1 MLNHTNTF
9 TGVAQNL
16 NLSVTT
22 VVKIFDTYVECRR
35 AILPKIICFDEFYRS
50 RKTTDKYAFVMAD
63 FQTNKI
69 IDVYHSRRKDKLD
82 SYFSRI
88 PQKERDNVEYIIID
102 MWDTYRD
109 LAEVLFK
116 NAKIAVDSFHVIK
129 HLNEAMINIRLRIMR
144 KYEKNTKSLYSNDMY
159 YYMLKKFHYF
169 FVKEFDDIYDGLIEI
184 RKMKTKWDKYEIR
197 KYLLSINSDLKYA
210 YELKEKYKIEQDN
223 ILEAYKI
230 MVVRYEISRNGYSS
244 IRPVTI
250 AKDVSRESAVKLGEQ
265 SIYFP
270 GISATNEPMVSY
282 PSGSLASHILG
293 YVGNITETELDGRED
308 TYGINDVIGKVGIQ
322 YVFEEYLRG
331 KDGIKQLD
339 MSVDGTITDEYITQ
353 EAVAGSDV
361 ILTIDANL
369 QAATEKALANNIKK
383 IASGGFSKRSD
394 AKAGAAVVM
403 NVKTGE
409 ILAMA
414 SYPDYEPELFVNGI
428 SQKKLDEYNKGD
440 NIFNRAISGV
450 YAPGST
456 FKMITA
462 IAGLETGVITPTEKI
477 NDIGVYKKAHE
488 PACWIWNSYG
498 MSHGWLNVTEAITHS
513 CNYFFYEVGYRA
525 TIDNIAKYAKYY
537 GLGEKTNVELPMEEK
552 GIVATRDKAKERG
565 DEWQIGETLSAAIGQ
580 SYNSYTPI
588 QMAKYISMLANGGE
602 PIDVTIVK
610 SINDVN
616 GNQVSKED
624 ITKFVNA
631 KLGLTK
637 EKKENLNIKK
647 ENIDAILKG
656 MKGVTSE
663 EGGTAYSTFANF
675 NIELGGKTGSA
686 QTDVQ
691 GKINGWFVG
700 FAPYE
705 EPEIAVVV
713 LVENAGSGSYTA
725 EVARD
730 ILQEYFGMNM
740 EKVEEDLT
748 AMPSTEIQN

>member
-1 MLNHTNTF
+1 MYNDDRNTNLRYNLITILVYIVGIVLIVQLF
-9 TGVAQNL
+9 NLQIVNGKEYRETSNTRLSRETVIKAARGSIKDRTGNL
-16 NLSVTT
+16 LVTT
-22 VVKIFDTYVECRR
+22 KMGFNIELYKTKINTTTLNKT
-35 AILPKIICFDEFYRS
+35 ILNTIKILENNN
-50 RKTTDKYAFVMAD
+50 DKYINNLPISIEPFK
-63 FQTNKI
+63 FT
-69 IDVYHSRRKDKLD
+69 IDDEESQVNWK
-82 SYFSRI
+82 
-88 PQKERDNVEYIIID
+88 KEND
-102 MWDTYRD
+102 
-109 LAEVLFK
+109 
-116 NAKIAVDSFHVIK
+116 IK
-129 HLNEAMINIRLRIMR
+129 EDATP
-144 KYEKNTKSLYSNDMY
+144 EQC
-159 YYMLKKFHYF
+159 F
-169 FVKEFDDIYDGLIEI
+169 
-184 RKMKTKWDKYEIR
+184 
-197 KYLLSINSDLKYA
+197 

-700 FAPYE
+700 VAPYE

>member
-1 MLNHTNTF
+1 MNNDNRSSNLRYNIITILVYIVGIVLIVQLFNLQIVNGKEYRETSNTR
-9 TGVAQNL
+9 
-16 NLSVTT
+16 LSRET
-22 VVKIFDTYVECRR
+22 VVKAARGSIKDRTGNLLVTTKMGFNVDLYKTKIDT
-35 AILPKIICFDEFYRS
+35 ATLNKTILNTIRILESNK
-50 RKTTDKYAFVMAD
+50 DKYINNLPIKVNPFEFENQD
-63 FQTNKI
+63 EET
-69 IDVYHSRRKDKLD
+69 
-82 SYFSRI
+82 
-88 PQKERDNVEYIIID
+88 QKKWKKENDINENA
-102 MWDTYRD
+102 T
-109 LAEVLFK
+109 AEECF
-116 NAKIAVDSFHVIK
+116 
-129 HLNEAMINIRLRIMR
+129 
-144 KYEKNTKSLYSNDMY
+144 YS
-159 YYMLKKFHYF
+159 LKK
-169 FVKEFDDIYDGLIEI
+169 E
-184 RKMKTKWDKYEIR
+184 
-197 KYLLSINSDLKYA
+197 
-210 YELKEKYKIEQDN
+210 YKIEQED
-223 ILEAYKI
+223 ISEAYKI
-230 MVVRYEISRNGYSS
+230 MVVRYEIARNGYSS

-250 AKDVSRESAVKLGEQ
+250 AKDVSRASAVKLGEQ

-270 GISATNEPMVSY
+270 GISATTEPLVSY

-293 YVGNITETELDGRED
+293 YVGNITQAELDGRED

-331 KDGIKQLD
+331 QNGIKQLD
-339 MSVDGTITDEYITQ
+339 MSVDGNITDEYITK

-369 QAATEKALANNIKK
+369 QAVTEKALANNIKK
-383 IASGGFSKRSD
+383 IASGGFSKTSE

-462 IAGLETGVITPTEKI
+462 IAGLETGAITPTEKI
-477 NDIGVYKKAHE
+477 NDVGVYKKAHE

-498 MSHGWLNVTEAITHS
+498 MTHGWLNVTDAIIHS
-513 CNYFFYEVGYRA
+513 CNYFFYEVGYRV

-537 GLGEKTNVELPMEEK
+537 GLGQKTNVELPMEEE
-552 GIVATRDKAKERG
+552 GVVATRDKAKERG

-588 QMAKYISMLANGGE
+588 QMAKYISMLANGGK

-610 SINDVN
+610 SVIDVN
-616 GNQVSKED
+616 GNQIPKEE

-631 KLGLTK
+631 KLGLEKQEK
-637 EKKENLNIKK
+637 EDLNIKK
-647 ENIDAILKG
+647 ENLEAILKG

-663 EGGTAYSTFANF
+663 EGGTAYSTFADF

-686 QTDVQ
+686 QTDVN
-691 GKINGWFVG
+691 GKVNGWFVG
-700 FAPYE
+700 FAPYD
-705 EPEIAVVV
+705 EPEVAVVV

-740 EKVEEDLT
+740 EKVEENLT
-748 AMPSTEIQN
+748 ALPSSEIQN

>member
-1 MLNHTNTF
+1 MNNDNRSSNLRYNIITILVYIVGIVLIVQLFNLQIVNGKEYRETSNTR
-9 TGVAQNL
+9 
-16 NLSVTT
+16 LSRET
-22 VVKIFDTYVECRR
+22 VVKAARGSIKDRTGNLLVTTKMGFNVDLYKTKIDT
-35 AILPKIICFDEFYRS
+35 ATLNKTILNTIRILESNK
-50 RKTTDKYAFVMAD
+50 DKYINNLPIKVNPFKFENQD
-63 FQTNKI
+63 EET
-69 IDVYHSRRKDKLD
+69 
-82 SYFSRI
+82 
-88 PQKERDNVEYIIID
+88 QKEWKKENDINENA
-102 MWDTYRD
+102 T
-109 LAEVLFK
+109 AEECF
-116 NAKIAVDSFHVIK
+116 
-129 HLNEAMINIRLRIMR
+129 
-144 KYEKNTKSLYSNDMY
+144 YS
-159 YYMLKKFHYF
+159 LKK
-169 FVKEFDDIYDGLIEI
+169 E
-184 RKMKTKWDKYEIR
+184 
-197 KYLLSINSDLKYA
+197 
-210 YELKEKYKIEQDN
+210 YKIEQED
-223 ILEAYKI
+223 ISEAYKI
-230 MVVRYEISRNGYSS
+230 MVVRYEIARNGYSS

-250 AKDVSRESAVKLGEQ
+250 AKDVSRASAVKLGEQ

-270 GISATNEPMVSY
+270 GISATTEPLVSY

-293 YVGNITETELDGRED
+293 YVGNITQAELDGRED

-331 KDGIKQLD
+331 QNGIKQLD
-339 MSVDGTITDEYITQ
+339 MSVDGNITDEYITK

-369 QAATEKALANNIKK
+369 QAVTEKALVNNIKK
-383 IASGGFSKRSD
+383 IASGGFSKTSE

-462 IAGLETGVITPTEKI
+462 IAGLETGAITPTEKI
-477 NDIGVYKKAHE
+477 NDVGVYKKAHE

-498 MSHGWLNVTEAITHS
+498 MTHGWLNVTDAIIHS
-513 CNYFFYEVGYRA
+513 CNYFFYEVGYRV

-537 GLGEKTNVELPMEEK
+537 GLGQKTNVELPMEES
-552 GIVATRDKAKERG
+552 GVVATRDKAKERG

-588 QMAKYISMLANGGE
+588 QMAKYISMLANGGK

-610 SINDVN
+610 SVIDVN
-616 GNQVSKED
+616 GNQIQKEE

-631 KLGLTK
+631 KLGLEKQEK
-637 EKKENLNIKK
+637 EDLNIKK
-647 ENIDAILKG
+647 ENLEAVLKG

-663 EGGTAYSTFANF
+663 EGGTAYSTFADF

-686 QTDVQ
+686 QTDVN
-691 GKINGWFVG
+691 GKVNGWFVG
-700 FAPYE
+700 FAPYD
-705 EPEIAVVV
+705 EPEVAVVV

-740 EKVEEDLT
+740 EKVEENLT
-748 AMPSTEIQN
+748 ALPSSEIQN

>member
-1 MLNHTNTF
+1 MNNDNRSSNLRYNIITILVYIVGIVLIVQLFNLQIVNGKEYRETSNTR
-9 TGVAQNL
+9 
-16 NLSVTT
+16 LSRET
-22 VVKIFDTYVECRR
+22 VVKAARGSIKDRTGNLLVTTKMGFNVDLYKTKIDT
-35 AILPKIICFDEFYRS
+35 ATLNKTILNTIRILESNK
-50 RKTTDKYAFVMAD
+50 DKYINNLPIKVNPFKFENQD
-63 FQTNKI
+63 EET
-69 IDVYHSRRKDKLD
+69 
-82 SYFSRI
+82 
-88 PQKERDNVEYIIID
+88 QKKWKKENDINENA
-102 MWDTYRD
+102 T
-109 LAEVLFK
+109 AEECF
-116 NAKIAVDSFHVIK
+116 
-129 HLNEAMINIRLRIMR
+129 
-144 KYEKNTKSLYSNDMY
+144 YS
-159 YYMLKKFHYF
+159 LKKEYQ
-169 FVKEFDDIYDGLIEI
+169 
-184 RKMKTKWDKYEIR
+184 
-197 KYLLSINSDLKYA
+197 
-210 YELKEKYKIEQDN
+210 IEQED
-223 ILEAYKI
+223 ISEAYKI
-230 MVVRYEISRNGYSS
+230 MVVRYEIARNGYSS

-250 AKDVSRESAVKLGEQ
+250 AKDVSRASAVKLGEQ

-270 GISATNEPMVSY
+270 GISATTEPLVSY

-293 YVGNITETELDGRED
+293 YVGNITQAELDGRED

-331 KDGIKQLD
+331 QNGIKQLD
-339 MSVDGTITDEYITQ
+339 MSVDGNITDEYITK

-369 QAATEKALANNIKK
+369 QAVTEKALVNNIKK
-383 IASGGFSKRSD
+383 IASGGFSKTSE

-462 IAGLETGVITPTEKI
+462 IAGLETGAITPTEKI
-477 NDIGVYKKAHE
+477 NDVGVYKKAHE

-498 MSHGWLNVTEAITHS
+498 MTHGWLNVTDAIIHS
-513 CNYFFYEVGYRA
+513 CNYFFYEVGYRV

-537 GLGEKTNVELPMEEK
+537 GLGQKTNVELPMEEE
-552 GIVATRDKAKERG
+552 GVVATRDKAKERG

-588 QMAKYISMLANGGE
+588 QMAKYISMLANGGK

-610 SINDVN
+610 SVIDVN
-616 GNQVSKED
+616 GNQIPKEE

-631 KLGLTK
+631 KLGLEKQEK
-637 EKKENLNIKK
+637 EDLNIKK
-647 ENIDAILKG
+647 ENLEAVLKG

-663 EGGTAYSTFANF
+663 EGGTAYSTFADF

-686 QTDVQ
+686 QTDVN
-691 GKINGWFVG
+691 GKVNGWFVG
-700 FAPYE
+700 FAPYD
-705 EPEIAVVV
+705 EPEVAVVV

-740 EKVEEDLT
+740 EKVEENLT
-748 AMPSTEIQN
+748 ALPSSEIQN

>member
-1 MLNHTNTF
+1 MNNDNRSSNLRYNIITILVYIVGIVLIVQLFNLQIVNGKEYRETSNTR
-9 TGVAQNL
+9 
-16 NLSVTT
+16 LSRET
-22 VVKIFDTYVECRR
+22 VVKAARGSIKDRTGNLLVTTKMGFNVDLYKTKIDT
-35 AILPKIICFDEFYRS
+35 ATLNKTILNTIRILESNK
-50 RKTTDKYAFVMAD
+50 DKYINNLPIKVNPFEFENRD
-63 FQTNKI
+63 EEIQKKWKKEND
-69 IDVYHSRRKDKLD
+69 ID
-82 SYFSRI
+82 
-88 PQKERDNVEYIIID
+88 ENA
-102 MWDTYRD
+102 T
-109 LAEVLFK
+109 AEECF
-116 NAKIAVDSFHVIK
+116 
-129 HLNEAMINIRLRIMR
+129 
-144 KYEKNTKSLYSNDMY
+144 YS
-159 YYMLKKFHYF
+159 LKK
-169 FVKEFDDIYDGLIEI
+169 E
-184 RKMKTKWDKYEIR
+184 
-197 KYLLSINSDLKYA
+197 
-210 YELKEKYKIEQDN
+210 YKIEQED
-223 ILEAYKI
+223 ISEAYKI
-230 MVVRYEISRNGYSS
+230 MVVRYEIARNGYSS

-250 AKDVSRESAVKLGEQ
+250 AKDVSRASAVKLGEQ

-270 GISATNEPMVSY
+270 GISATTEPLVSY

-293 YVGNITETELDGRED
+293 YVGNITQAELDGRED

-331 KDGIKQLD
+331 QNGIKQLD
-339 MSVDGTITDEYITQ
+339 MSVDGNITDEYITK

-369 QAATEKALANNIKK
+369 QATTEKALANNIKK
-383 IASGGFSKRSD
+383 IASGGFSKTSE

-462 IAGLETGVITPTEKI
+462 IAGLETGAITPTEKI
-477 NDIGVYKKAHE
+477 NDVGVYKKAHE

-498 MSHGWLNVTEAITHS
+498 MTHGWLNVTDAIIHS
-513 CNYFFYEVGYRA
+513 CNYFFYEVGYRV

-537 GLGEKTNVELPMEEK
+537 GLGQKTNVELPMEEE
-552 GIVATRDKAKERG
+552 GVVATRDKAKERG

-588 QMAKYISMLANGGE
+588 QMAKYISMLANGGK
-602 PIDVTIVK
+602 PIDVSIVK
-610 SINDVN
+610 SVIDVN
-616 GNQVSKED
+616 GNQISKEE

-631 KLGLTK
+631 KLGLEKQEK
-637 EKKENLNIKK
+637 EDLNIKK
-647 ENIDAILKG
+647 ENLEAILKG

-663 EGGTAYSTFANF
+663 EGGTAYSTFADF

-686 QTDVQ
+686 QTDVN
-691 GKINGWFVG
+691 GKVNGWFVG
-700 FAPYE
+700 FAPYD
-705 EPEIAVVV
+705 EPEVAVVV

-740 EKVEEDLT
+740 EKVEENLT
-748 AMPSTEIQN
+748 ALPSSEIQN

>member
-1 MLNHTNTF
+1 MYNDDRNTNLRYNLITILVYIVGIVLIVQLF
-9 TGVAQNL
+9 NLQIVNGKEYRETSNTRLSRETVIKAARGSIKDRTGNL
-16 NLSVTT
+16 LVTT
-22 VVKIFDTYVECRR
+22 KMGFNIELYKTKINTTTLNKT
-35 AILPKIICFDEFYRS
+35 ILNTIKILENNN
-50 RKTTDKYAFVMAD
+50 DKYINNLPISIEPFK
-63 FQTNKI
+63 FT
-69 IDVYHSRRKDKLD
+69 IDDEESQVNWK
-82 SYFSRI
+82 
-88 PQKERDNVEYIIID
+88 KEND
-102 MWDTYRD
+102 
-109 LAEVLFK
+109 
-116 NAKIAVDSFHVIK
+116 IK
-129 HLNEAMINIRLRIMR
+129 EDATP
-144 KYEKNTKSLYSNDMY
+144 EQC
-159 YYMLKKFHYF
+159 F
-169 FVKEFDDIYDGLIEI
+169 
-184 RKMKTKWDKYEIR
+184 
-197 KYLLSINSDLKYA
+197 

-394 AKAGAAVVM
+394 SKAGAAVVM

-462 IAGLETGVITPTEKI
+462 IAGLETAVITPTEKI

-705 EPEIAVVV
+705 EPEIAVVI

>member
-1 MLNHTNTF
+1 MNNDNRSSNLRYNIITILVYIVGIVLIVQLFNLQIVNGKEYRETSNTR
-9 TGVAQNL
+9 
-16 NLSVTT
+16 LSRET
-22 VVKIFDTYVECRR
+22 VVKAARGSIKDRTGNLLVTTKMGFNVDLYKTKIDT
-35 AILPKIICFDEFYRS
+35 ATLNKTILNTIRILESNK
-50 RKTTDKYAFVMAD
+50 DKYINNLPIKVNPFEFENQD
-63 FQTNKI
+63 EET
-69 IDVYHSRRKDKLD
+69 
-82 SYFSRI
+82 
-88 PQKERDNVEYIIID
+88 QKKWKKGNDINENA
-102 MWDTYRD
+102 T
-109 LAEVLFK
+109 AEECF
-116 NAKIAVDSFHVIK
+116 
-129 HLNEAMINIRLRIMR
+129 
-144 KYEKNTKSLYSNDMY
+144 YS
-159 YYMLKKFHYF
+159 LKK
-169 FVKEFDDIYDGLIEI
+169 E
-184 RKMKTKWDKYEIR
+184 
-197 KYLLSINSDLKYA
+197 
-210 YELKEKYKIEQDN
+210 YKIEQED
-223 ILEAYKI
+223 IEEAYKI
-230 MVVRYEISRNGYSS
+230 MIVRYEIARNGYSS

-250 AKDVSRESAVKLGEQ
+250 AKDVSRASAVKLGEQ

-270 GISATNEPMVSY
+270 GISATTEPLVSY

-293 YVGNITETELDGRED
+293 YVGNITQAELDGRED

-331 KDGIKQLD
+331 QNGIKQLD
-339 MSVDGTITDEYITQ
+339 MSVDGNITDEYITK

-369 QAATEKALANNIKK
+369 QAVTEKALANNIKK
-383 IASGGFSKRSD
+383 IASGGFSKTSE

-414 SYPDYEPELFVNGI
+414 SYPDYEPELFINGI

-462 IAGLETGVITPTEKI
+462 IAGLETGAITPTEKI
-477 NDIGVYKKAHE
+477 NDVGVYKKAHE

-498 MSHGWLNVTEAITHS
+498 MTHGWLNVTDAIIHS
-513 CNYFFYEVGYRA
+513 CNYFFYEVGYRV

-537 GLGEKTNVELPMEEK
+537 GLGQKTNVELPMEEE
-552 GIVATRDKAKERG
+552 GVVATRDKAKERG

-588 QMAKYISMLANGGE
+588 QMAKYISMLANGGK

-610 SINDVN
+610 SVIDVN
-616 GNQVSKED
+616 GNQIPKEE

-631 KLGLTK
+631 KLGLEKQEK
-637 EKKENLNIKK
+637 EDLNIKK
-647 ENIDAILKG
+647 ENLEAILKG

-663 EGGTAYSTFANF
+663 EGGTAYSTFADF

-686 QTDVQ
+686 QTDVN
-691 GKINGWFVG
+691 GKVNGWFVG
-700 FAPYE
+700 FAPYD
-705 EPEIAVVV
+705 EPEVAVVV

-740 EKVEEDLT
+740 EKVEENLT
-748 AMPSTEIQN
+748 ALPSSEIQN

>member
-1 MLNHTNTF
+1 MYNDDRNTNLRYNLITILVYIVGIVLIVQLF
-9 TGVAQNL
+9 NLQIVNGKEYRETSNTRLSRETVIKAARGSIKDRTGNL
-16 NLSVTT
+16 LVTT
-22 VVKIFDTYVECRR
+22 KMGFNIELYKTKINTTTLNKT
-35 AILPKIICFDEFYRS
+35 ILNTIKILENNN
-50 RKTTDKYAFVMAD
+50 DKY
-63 FQTNKI
+63 
-69 IDVYHSRRKDKLD
+69 
-82 SYFSRI
+82 
-88 PQKERDNVEYIIID
+88 
-102 MWDTYRD
+102 
-109 LAEVLFK
+109 
-116 NAKIAVDSFHVIK
+116 
-129 HLNEAMINIRLRIMR
+129 INNLPI
-144 KYEKNTKSLYSNDMY
+144 
-159 YYMLKKFHYF
+159 
-169 FVKEFDDIYDGLIEI
+169 LIEPFKFTI
-184 RKMKTKWDKYEIR
+184 DDEESQVNWKKENDIKEDATPEQCF
-197 KYLLSINSDLKYA
+197 

-265 SIYFP
+265 SIYYP

>member
-1 MLNHTNTF
+1 MYNDDRNTNLRYNLITILVYIVGIVLIVQLF
-9 TGVAQNL
+9 NLQIVNGKEYRETSNTRLSRETVIKAARGSIKDRTGNL
-16 NLSVTT
+16 LVTT
-22 VVKIFDTYVECRR
+22 KMGFNIELYKTKINATTLNKT
-35 AILPKIICFDEFYRS
+35 ILNTIKILENNN
-50 RKTTDKYAFVMAD
+50 DKYINNLPISIEPFK
-63 FQTNKI
+63 FT
-69 IDVYHSRRKDKLD
+69 IDDEESQVNWK
-82 SYFSRI
+82 
-88 PQKERDNVEYIIID
+88 KEND
-102 MWDTYRD
+102 
-109 LAEVLFK
+109 
-116 NAKIAVDSFHVIK
+116 IK
-129 HLNEAMINIRLRIMR
+129 EDATP
-144 KYEKNTKSLYSNDMY
+144 EQC
-159 YYMLKKFHYF
+159 F
-169 FVKEFDDIYDGLIEI
+169 
-184 RKMKTKWDKYEIR
+184 
-197 KYLLSINSDLKYA
+197 

-647 ENIDAILKG
+647 KNIDAILKG

>member
-1 MLNHTNTF
+1 MYNDDRNTNLRYNLMTILVYIVGIVLIVQLF
-9 TGVAQNL
+9 NLQIVNGKEYRETSNTRLSRETVIKAARGSIKDRTGNL
-16 NLSVTT
+16 LVTT
-22 VVKIFDTYVECRR
+22 KMGFNIELYKTKINTTTLNKT
-35 AILPKIICFDEFYRS
+35 ILNTIKILENNN
-50 RKTTDKYAFVMAD
+50 DKYINNLPISIEPFK
-63 FQTNKI
+63 FT
-69 IDVYHSRRKDKLD
+69 IDDEESQVNWK
-82 SYFSRI
+82 
-88 PQKERDNVEYIIID
+88 KEND
-102 MWDTYRD
+102 
-109 LAEVLFK
+109 
-116 NAKIAVDSFHVIK
+116 IK
-129 HLNEAMINIRLRIMR
+129 EDATP
-144 KYEKNTKSLYSNDMY
+144 EQC
-159 YYMLKKFHYF
+159 F
-169 FVKEFDDIYDGLIEI
+169 
-184 RKMKTKWDKYEIR
+184 
-197 KYLLSINSDLKYA
+197 

-498 MSHGWLNVTEAITHS
+498 MSHGWLNVTEAIIHS

-588 QMAKYISMLANGGE
+588 QMAKYISMLANSGE

>member
-1 MLNHTNTF
+1 MNNDNRSSNLRYNIITILVYIVGIVLIVQLFNLQIVNGKEYRETSNTR
-9 TGVAQNL
+9 
-16 NLSVTT
+16 LSRET
-22 VVKIFDTYVECRR
+22 VVKAARGSIKDRTGNLLVTTKMGFNVDLYKTKIDT
-35 AILPKIICFDEFYRS
+35 ATLNKTILNTIRILESNK
-50 RKTTDKYAFVMAD
+50 DKYINNLPIKVNPFEFENQD
-63 FQTNKI
+63 EET
-69 IDVYHSRRKDKLD
+69 
-82 SYFSRI
+82 
-88 PQKERDNVEYIIID
+88 QKKWKKGNDINENA
-102 MWDTYRD
+102 T
-109 LAEVLFK
+109 AEECF
-116 NAKIAVDSFHVIK
+116 
-129 HLNEAMINIRLRIMR
+129 
-144 KYEKNTKSLYSNDMY
+144 YS
-159 YYMLKKFHYF
+159 LKK
-169 FVKEFDDIYDGLIEI
+169 E
-184 RKMKTKWDKYEIR
+184 
-197 KYLLSINSDLKYA
+197 
-210 YELKEKYKIEQDN
+210 YKIEQED
-223 ILEAYKI
+223 ISEAYKI
-230 MVVRYEISRNGYSS
+230 MVVRYEIARNGYSS

-250 AKDVSRESAVKLGEQ
+250 AKDVSRASAVKLGEQ

-270 GISATNEPMVSY
+270 GISATTEPLVSY

-293 YVGNITETELDGRED
+293 YVGNITQAELDGRED

-331 KDGIKQLD
+331 QNGIKQLD
-339 MSVDGTITDEYITQ
+339 MSVDGNITDEYITK

-369 QAATEKALANNIKK
+369 QATTEKALANNIKK
-383 IASGGFSKRSD
+383 IASGGFSKTSE

-462 IAGLETGVITPTEKI
+462 IAGLETGAITPTEKI
-477 NDIGVYKKAHE
+477 NDVGVYKKAHE

-498 MSHGWLNVTEAITHS
+498 MTHGWLNVTDAIIHS
-513 CNYFFYEVGYRA
+513 CNYFFYEVGYRV

-537 GLGEKTNVELPMEEK
+537 GLGQKTNVELPMEEE
-552 GIVATRDKAKERG
+552 GVVATRDKAKERG

-588 QMAKYISMLANGGE
+588 QMAKYISMLANGGK

-610 SINDVN
+610 SVIDVN
-616 GNQVSKED
+616 GNQIPKEE

-631 KLGLTK
+631 KLGLEKQEK
-637 EKKENLNIKK
+637 EDLNIKK
-647 ENIDAILKG
+647 ENLEAILKG

-663 EGGTAYSTFANF
+663 EGGTAYSTFADF

-686 QTDVQ
+686 QTDVN
-691 GKINGWFVG
+691 GKVNGWFVG
-700 FAPYE
+700 FAPYD
-705 EPEIAVVV
+705 EPEVAVVV

-740 EKVEEDLT
+740 EKVEENLT
-748 AMPSTEIQN
+748 ALPSSEIQN

>member
-1 MLNHTNTF
+1 MNNDNRSSNLRYNIITILVYIVGIVLIVQLFNLQIVNGKEYRETSNTR
-9 TGVAQNL
+9 
-16 NLSVTT
+16 LSRET
-22 VVKIFDTYVECRR
+22 VVKAARGSIKDRTGNLLVTTKMGFNVDLYKTKIDT
-35 AILPKIICFDEFYRS
+35 ATLNKTILNTIRILESNK
-50 RKTTDKYAFVMAD
+50 DKYINNLPIKVNPFEFENQD
-63 FQTNKI
+63 EETQKKWKKK
-69 IDVYHSRRKDKLD
+69 YKL
-82 SYFSRI
+82 S
-88 PQKERDNVEYIIID
+88 ENA
-102 MWDTYRD
+102 T
-109 LAEVLFK
+109 AEECF
-116 NAKIAVDSFHVIK
+116 
-129 HLNEAMINIRLRIMR
+129 
-144 KYEKNTKSLYSNDMY
+144 YS
-159 YYMLKKFHYF
+159 LKK
-169 FVKEFDDIYDGLIEI
+169 E
-184 RKMKTKWDKYEIR
+184 
-197 KYLLSINSDLKYA
+197 
-210 YELKEKYKIEQDN
+210 YKIEQED
-223 ILEAYKI
+223 ISEAYKI
-230 MVVRYEISRNGYSS
+230 MVVRYEIARNGYSS

-250 AKDVSRESAVKLGEQ
+250 AKDVSRASAVKLGEQ

-270 GISATNEPMVSY
+270 GISATTEPLVSY

-293 YVGNITETELDGRED
+293 YVGNITQAELDGRED

-331 KDGIKQLD
+331 QNGIKQLD
-339 MSVDGTITDEYITQ
+339 MSVDGNITDEYITK

-369 QAATEKALANNIKK
+369 QATTEKALANNIKK
-383 IASGGFSKRSD
+383 IASGGFSKTSE

-462 IAGLETGVITPTEKI
+462 IAGLETGAITPTEKI
-477 NDIGVYKKAHE
+477 NDVGVYKKAHE

-498 MSHGWLNVTEAITHS
+498 MTHGWLNVTDAIIHS
-513 CNYFFYEVGYRA
+513 CNYFFYEVGYRV

-537 GLGEKTNVELPMEEK
+537 GLGQKTNVELPMEEE
-552 GIVATRDKAKERG
+552 GVVATRDKAKERG

-588 QMAKYISMLANGGE
+588 QMAKYISMLANGGK
-602 PIDVTIVK
+602 PIDVSIVK
-610 SINDVN
+610 SVIDVN
-616 GNQVSKED
+616 GNQISKEE

-631 KLGLTK
+631 KLGLEKQEK
-637 EKKENLNIKK
+637 EDLNIKK
-647 ENIDAILKG
+647 ENLEAILKG

-663 EGGTAYSTFANF
+663 EGGTAYSTFADF

-686 QTDVQ
+686 QTDVN
-691 GKINGWFVG
+691 GKVNGWFVG
-700 FAPYE
+700 FAPYD
-705 EPEIAVVV
+705 EPEVAVVV

-740 EKVEEDLT
+740 EKVEENLT
-748 AMPSTEIQN
+748 ALPSSEIQN

>member
-1 MLNHTNTF
+1 MYSDDRNTNLRYNLITILVYIVGIVLIVQLF
-9 TGVAQNL
+9 NLQIVNGKEYRETSNTRLSRETVIKAARGSIKDRTGNL
-16 NLSVTT
+16 LVTT
-22 VVKIFDTYVECRR
+22 KMGFNIELYKTKINTTTLNKT
-35 AILPKIICFDEFYRS
+35 ILNTIKILENNN
-50 RKTTDKYAFVMAD
+50 DKYINNLPISIEPFK
-63 FQTNKI
+63 FT
-69 IDVYHSRRKDKLD
+69 IDDEESQVNWK
-82 SYFSRI
+82 
-88 PQKERDNVEYIIID
+88 KEND
-102 MWDTYRD
+102 
-109 LAEVLFK
+109 
-116 NAKIAVDSFHVIK
+116 IK
-129 HLNEAMINIRLRIMR
+129 EDATP
-144 KYEKNTKSLYSNDMY
+144 EQC
-159 YYMLKKFHYF
+159 F
-169 FVKEFDDIYDGLIEI
+169 
-184 RKMKTKWDKYEIR
+184 
-197 KYLLSINSDLKYA
+197 

-331 KDGIKQLD
+331 KDGVKQLD

-383 IASGGFSKRSD
+383 IAGGGFSKRSD

>member
-1 MLNHTNTF
+1 MIVTLENKHK
-9 TGVAQNL
+9 TGNL
-16 NLSVTT
+16 LVTT
-22 VVKIFDTYVECRR
+22 KMGFNVDLYKTKIDT
-35 AILPKIICFDEFYRS
+35 ATLNKTILNTIRILESNK
-50 RKTTDKYAFVMAD
+50 DKYINNLPIKVNPFEFENQD
-63 FQTNKI
+63 EET
-69 IDVYHSRRKDKLD
+69 
-82 SYFSRI
+82 
-88 PQKERDNVEYIIID
+88 QKKWKKGNDINENA
-102 MWDTYRD
+102 T
-109 LAEVLFK
+109 AEECF
-116 NAKIAVDSFHVIK
+116 
-129 HLNEAMINIRLRIMR
+129 
-144 KYEKNTKSLYSNDMY
+144 YS
-159 YYMLKKFHYF
+159 LKK
-169 FVKEFDDIYDGLIEI
+169 E
-184 RKMKTKWDKYEIR
+184 
-197 KYLLSINSDLKYA
+197 
-210 YELKEKYKIEQDN
+210 YKIEQED
-223 ILEAYKI
+223 ISEAYKI
-230 MVVRYEISRNGYSS
+230 MVVRYEIARNGYSS

-250 AKDVSRESAVKLGEQ
+250 AKDVSRASAVKLGEQ

-270 GISATNEPMVSY
+270 GISATTEPLVSY

-293 YVGNITETELDGRED
+293 YVGNITQAELDGRED

-331 KDGIKQLD
+331 QNGIKQLD
-339 MSVDGTITDEYITQ
+339 MSVDGNITDEYITK

-369 QAATEKALANNIKK
+369 QATTEKALANNIKK
-383 IASGGFSKRSD
+383 IASGGFSKTSE

-462 IAGLETGVITPTEKI
+462 IAGLETGAITPTEKI
-477 NDIGVYKKAHE
+477 NDVGVYKKAHE

-498 MSHGWLNVTEAITHS
+498 MTHGWLNVTDAIIHS
-513 CNYFFYEVGYRA
+513 CNYFFYEVGYRV

-537 GLGEKTNVELPMEEK
+537 GLGQKTNVELPMEEE
-552 GIVATRDKAKERG
+552 GVVATRDKAKERG

-588 QMAKYISMLANGGE
+588 QMAKYISMLANGGK
-602 PIDVTIVK
+602 PIDVSIVK
-610 SINDVN
+610 SVIDVN
-616 GNQVSKED
+616 GNQISKEE

-631 KLGLTK
+631 KLGLEKQEK
-637 EKKENLNIKK
+637 EDLNIKK
-647 ENIDAILKG
+647 ENLEAILKG

-663 EGGTAYSTFANF
+663 EGGTAYSTFADF

-686 QTDVQ
+686 QTDVN
-691 GKINGWFVG
+691 GKVNGWFVG
-700 FAPYE
+700 FAPYD
-705 EPEIAVVV
+705 EPEVAVVV

-740 EKVEEDLT
+740 EKVEENLT
-748 AMPSTEIQN
+748 ALPSSEIQN

>member
-1 MLNHTNTF
+1 MYNDDRNTNLRYNLITILVYIVGIVLIVQLFNLQIVNGKEYRETSNTRLSRETAIKAARGSIKDRTGNML
-9 TGVAQNL
+9 
-16 NLSVTT
+16 VTT
-22 VVKIFDTYVECRR
+22 KMGFNIELYKTKINTTTLNKT
-35 AILPKIICFDEFYRS
+35 ILNTIKILENNN
-50 RKTTDKYAFVMAD
+50 DKYINNLPISIEPFK
-63 FQTNKI
+63 FT
-69 IDVYHSRRKDKLD
+69 IDDEESQVNWK
-82 SYFSRI
+82 
-88 PQKERDNVEYIIID
+88 KEND
-102 MWDTYRD
+102 
-109 LAEVLFK
+109 
-116 NAKIAVDSFHVIK
+116 IK
-129 HLNEAMINIRLRIMR
+129 EDATP
-144 KYEKNTKSLYSNDMY
+144 EQC
-159 YYMLKKFHYF
+159 F
-169 FVKEFDDIYDGLIEI
+169 
-184 RKMKTKWDKYEIR
+184 
-197 KYLLSINSDLKYA
+197 

>member
-1 MLNHTNTF
+1 MYNDDRNTNLRYNLITILVYIVGIVLIIQLF
-9 TGVAQNL
+9 NLQIVNGKEYRETSNTRLSRETVIKAARGSIKDRTGNL
-16 NLSVTT
+16 LVTT
-22 VVKIFDTYVECRR
+22 KMGFNIELYKTKINTTTLNKT
-35 AILPKIICFDEFYRS
+35 ILNTIKILENNN
-50 RKTTDKYAFVMAD
+50 DKYINNLPISIEPFK
-63 FQTNKI
+63 FT
-69 IDVYHSRRKDKLD
+69 IDDEESQVNWK
-82 SYFSRI
+82 
-88 PQKERDNVEYIIID
+88 KEND
-102 MWDTYRD
+102 
-109 LAEVLFK
+109 
-116 NAKIAVDSFHVIK
+116 IK
-129 HLNEAMINIRLRIMR
+129 EDATP
-144 KYEKNTKSLYSNDMY
+144 EQC
-159 YYMLKKFHYF
+159 F
-169 FVKEFDDIYDGLIEI
+169 
-184 RKMKTKWDKYEIR
+184 
-197 KYLLSINSDLKYA
+197 

-353 EAVAGSDV
+353 ETVAGSDV

>member
-1 MLNHTNTF
+1 MYNDDRNTNLRYNLITILVYIVGIVLIVQLFNLQIVNGKEYRETSNTRLSRETVIKAARGSIKDRTGNML
-9 TGVAQNL
+9 
-16 NLSVTT
+16 VTT
-22 VVKIFDTYVECRR
+22 KMGFNIELYKTKINTTTLNKT
-35 AILPKIICFDEFYRS
+35 ILNTIKILENNN
-50 RKTTDKYAFVMAD
+50 DKYINNLPISIEPFK
-63 FQTNKI
+63 FT
-69 IDVYHSRRKDKLD
+69 IDDEESQVNWK
-82 SYFSRI
+82 
-88 PQKERDNVEYIIID
+88 KEND
-102 MWDTYRD
+102 
-109 LAEVLFK
+109 
-116 NAKIAVDSFHVIK
+116 IK
-129 HLNEAMINIRLRIMR
+129 EDATP
-144 KYEKNTKSLYSNDMY
+144 EQC
-159 YYMLKKFHYF
+159 F
-169 FVKEFDDIYDGLIEI
+169 
-184 RKMKTKWDKYEIR
+184 
-197 KYLLSINSDLKYA
+197 

-270 GISATNEPMVSY
+270 GISATKEPMVSY

>member
-1 MLNHTNTF
+1 MYKRQYINNLPISIEPFKF
-9 TGVAQNL
+9 TIDDEESQVNWKKENDIKEDATPEQ
-16 NLSVTT
+16 
-22 VVKIFDTYVECRR
+22 
-35 AILPKIICFDEFYRS
+35 CF
-50 RKTTDKYAFVMAD
+50 
-63 FQTNKI
+63 
-69 IDVYHSRRKDKLD
+69 
-82 SYFSRI
+82 
-88 PQKERDNVEYIIID
+88 
-102 MWDTYRD
+102 
-109 LAEVLFK
+109 
-116 NAKIAVDSFHVIK
+116 
-129 HLNEAMINIRLRIMR
+129 
-144 KYEKNTKSLYSNDMY
+144 
-159 YYMLKKFHYF
+159 
-169 FVKEFDDIYDGLIEI
+169 
-184 RKMKTKWDKYEIR
+184 
-197 KYLLSINSDLKYA
+197 

-383 IASGGFSKRSD
+383 IAGGGFSKRSD

-498 MSHGWLNVTEAITHS
+498 MSHGWLNVTEAIIHS

>member
-1 MLNHTNTF
+1 MYNDDRNTNLRYNLITILVYIVGIVLIVQLFNLQIVNGKEYRETSNTRLSRETVIKAARGSIKDRTGNML
-9 TGVAQNL
+9 
-16 NLSVTT
+16 VTT
-22 VVKIFDTYVECRR
+22 KMGFNIELYKTKINTTTLNKT
-35 AILPKIICFDEFYRS
+35 ILNTIKILENNN
-50 RKTTDKYAFVMAD
+50 DKYINNLPISIEPFK
-63 FQTNKI
+63 FT
-69 IDVYHSRRKDKLD
+69 IDDEESQVNWK
-82 SYFSRI
+82 
-88 PQKERDNVEYIIID
+88 KEND
-102 MWDTYRD
+102 
-109 LAEVLFK
+109 
-116 NAKIAVDSFHVIK
+116 IK
-129 HLNEAMINIRLRIMR
+129 EDATP
-144 KYEKNTKSLYSNDMY
+144 EQC
-159 YYMLKKFHYF
+159 F
-169 FVKEFDDIYDGLIEI
+169 
-184 RKMKTKWDKYEIR
+184 
-197 KYLLSINSDLKYA
+197 

-383 IASGGFSKRSD
+383 IASGGFSKRGD

-647 ENIDAILKG
+647 GNIDAILKG

>member
-1 MLNHTNTF
+1 MNNDNRSSNLRYNIITILVYIVGIVLIVQLFNLQIVNGKEYRETSNTR
-9 TGVAQNL
+9 
-16 NLSVTT
+16 LSRET
-22 VVKIFDTYVECRR
+22 VVKAARGSIKDRTGNLLVTTKMGFNVDLYKTKIDT
-35 AILPKIICFDEFYRS
+35 ATLNKTILNTIRILESNK
-50 RKTTDKYAFVMAD
+50 DKYINNLPIKVNPFKFENQD
-63 FQTNKI
+63 EET
-69 IDVYHSRRKDKLD
+69 
-82 SYFSRI
+82 
-88 PQKERDNVEYIIID
+88 QKKWKKENDINENA
-102 MWDTYRD
+102 T
-109 LAEVLFK
+109 AEECF
-116 NAKIAVDSFHVIK
+116 
-129 HLNEAMINIRLRIMR
+129 
-144 KYEKNTKSLYSNDMY
+144 YS
-159 YYMLKKFHYF
+159 LKK
-169 FVKEFDDIYDGLIEI
+169 E
-184 RKMKTKWDKYEIR
+184 
-197 KYLLSINSDLKYA
+197 
-210 YELKEKYKIEQDN
+210 YKIEQGD
-223 ILEAYKI
+223 ISEAYKI
-230 MVVRYEISRNGYSS
+230 MVVRYEIARNGYSS

-250 AKDVSRESAVKLGEQ
+250 AKDVSRASAVKLGEQ

-270 GISATNEPMVSY
+270 GISATTEPLVSY

-293 YVGNITETELDGRED
+293 YVGNITQAELDGRED

-331 KDGIKQLD
+331 QNGIKQLD
-339 MSVDGTITDEYITQ
+339 MSVDGNITDEYITK

-369 QAATEKALANNIKK
+369 QAVTEKALVNNIKK
-383 IASGGFSKRSD
+383 IASGGFSKTSE

-414 SYPDYEPELFVNGI
+414 SYPDYEPELFINGI

-462 IAGLETGVITPTEKI
+462 IAGLETGAITPTEKI
-477 NDIGVYKKAHE
+477 NDVGVYKKAHE

-498 MSHGWLNVTEAITHS
+498 MTHGWLNVTDAIIHS
-513 CNYFFYEVGYRA
+513 CNYFFYEVGYRV

-537 GLGEKTNVELPMEEK
+537 GLGQKTNVELPMEES
-552 GIVATRDKAKERG
+552 GVVATRDKAKERG

-588 QMAKYISMLANGGE
+588 QMAKYISMLANGGK

-610 SINDVN
+610 SVIDVN
-616 GNQVSKED
+616 GNQIQKEE

-631 KLGLTK
+631 KLGLEKQEK
-637 EKKENLNIKK
+637 EDLNIKK
-647 ENIDAILKG
+647 ENLEAVLKG

-663 EGGTAYSTFANF
+663 EGGTAYSTFADF

-686 QTDVQ
+686 QTDVN
-691 GKINGWFVG
+691 GKVNGWFVG
-700 FAPYE
+700 FAPYD
-705 EPEIAVVV
+705 EPEVAVVV

-740 EKVEEDLT
+740 EKVEENLT
-748 AMPSTEIQN
+748 ALPSSEIQN

>member
-1 MLNHTNTF
+1 MYNDDRNTNLRYNLMTILVYIVGIVLIVQLF
-9 TGVAQNL
+9 NLQIVNGKEYRETSNTRLSRETVIKAARGSIKDRTGNL
-16 NLSVTT
+16 LVTT
-22 VVKIFDTYVECRR
+22 KMGFNIELYKTKINTTTLNKT
-35 AILPKIICFDEFYRS
+35 ILNTIKILENNN
-50 RKTTDKYAFVMAD
+50 DKYINNLPISIEPFK
-63 FQTNKI
+63 FT
-69 IDVYHSRRKDKLD
+69 IDDEESQVNWK
-82 SYFSRI
+82 
-88 PQKERDNVEYIIID
+88 KEND
-102 MWDTYRD
+102 
-109 LAEVLFK
+109 
-116 NAKIAVDSFHVIK
+116 IK
-129 HLNEAMINIRLRIMR
+129 EDATP
-144 KYEKNTKSLYSNDMY
+144 EQC
-159 YYMLKKFHYF
+159 F
-169 FVKEFDDIYDGLIEI
+169 
-184 RKMKTKWDKYEIR
+184 
-197 KYLLSINSDLKYA
+197 

-383 IASGGFSKRSD
+383 IASGGFSKRSV

-498 MSHGWLNVTEAITHS
+498 MSHGWLNVTEAIIHS

>member
-1 MLNHTNTF
+1 MYNDDRNTNLRYNLITILVYIVGIVLIVQLF
-9 TGVAQNL
+9 NLQIVNGKEYRETSNTRLSRETVIKAARGSIKDRTGNL
-16 NLSVTT
+16 LVTT
-22 VVKIFDTYVECRR
+22 KMGFNIELYKTKINTTTLNKT
-35 AILPKIICFDEFYRS
+35 ILNTIKILENNN
-50 RKTTDKYAFVMAD
+50 DKY
-63 FQTNKI
+63 
-69 IDVYHSRRKDKLD
+69 
-82 SYFSRI
+82 
-88 PQKERDNVEYIIID
+88 
-102 MWDTYRD
+102 
-109 LAEVLFK
+109 
-116 NAKIAVDSFHVIK
+116 
-129 HLNEAMINIRLRIMR
+129 INNLPI
-144 KYEKNTKSLYSNDMY
+144 
-159 YYMLKKFHYF
+159 
-169 FVKEFDDIYDGLIEI
+169 LIEPFKFTI
-184 RKMKTKWDKYEIR
+184 DDEESQVNWKKENDIKEEATPEQCF
-197 KYLLSINSDLKYA
+197 

-383 IASGGFSKRSD
+383 IAGGGFSKRSD

-631 KLGLTK
+631 KLGLIK

>member
-1 MLNHTNTF
+1 MYNDDRNTNLRYNLITILVYIVGIVLIVQLF
-9 TGVAQNL
+9 NLQIVNGKEYRETSNTRLSRETVIKAARGSIKDRTGNL
-16 NLSVTT
+16 LVTT
-22 VVKIFDTYVECRR
+22 KMGFNIELYKTKINTTTLNKT
-35 AILPKIICFDEFYRS
+35 ILNTIKILENNN
-50 RKTTDKYAFVMAD
+50 DKYINNLPISIEPFK
-63 FQTNKI
+63 FT
-69 IDVYHSRRKDKLD
+69 IDDEESQVNWK
-82 SYFSRI
+82 
-88 PQKERDNVEYIIID
+88 KEND
-102 MWDTYRD
+102 
-109 LAEVLFK
+109 
-116 NAKIAVDSFHVIK
+116 IK
-129 HLNEAMINIRLRIMR
+129 EDATP
-144 KYEKNTKSLYSNDMY
+144 EQC
-159 YYMLKKFHYF
+159 F
-169 FVKEFDDIYDGLIEI
+169 
-184 RKMKTKWDKYEIR
+184 
-197 KYLLSINSDLKYA
+197 

-270 GISATNEPMVSY
+270 GISVTNEPMVSY

>member
-1 MLNHTNTF
+1 MNNDNRSSNLRYNIITILVYIVGIVLIVQLFNLQIVNGKEYRETSNTR
-9 TGVAQNL
+9 
-16 NLSVTT
+16 LSRET
-22 VVKIFDTYVECRR
+22 VVKAARGSIKDRTGNLLVTTKMGFNVDLYKTKIDT
-35 AILPKIICFDEFYRS
+35 ATLNKTILNTIRILESNK
-50 RKTTDKYAFVMAD
+50 DKYINNLPIKVNPFKFENQD
-63 FQTNKI
+63 EET
-69 IDVYHSRRKDKLD
+69 
-82 SYFSRI
+82 
-88 PQKERDNVEYIIID
+88 QKKWKKGNDINENA
-102 MWDTYRD
+102 T
-109 LAEVLFK
+109 AEECF
-116 NAKIAVDSFHVIK
+116 
-129 HLNEAMINIRLRIMR
+129 
-144 KYEKNTKSLYSNDMY
+144 YS
-159 YYMLKKFHYF
+159 LKKEYQ
-169 FVKEFDDIYDGLIEI
+169 
-184 RKMKTKWDKYEIR
+184 
-197 KYLLSINSDLKYA
+197 
-210 YELKEKYKIEQDN
+210 IEQED
-223 ILEAYKI
+223 ISEAYKI
-230 MVVRYEISRNGYSS
+230 MVVRYEIARNGYSS

-250 AKDVSRESAVKLGEQ
+250 AKDVSRASAVKLGEQ

-270 GISATNEPMVSY
+270 GISATTEPLVSY

-293 YVGNITETELDGRED
+293 YVGNITQAELDGRED

-331 KDGIKQLD
+331 QNGIKQLD
-339 MSVDGTITDEYITQ
+339 MSVDGNITDEYITK

-369 QAATEKALANNIKK
+369 QATTEKALANNIKK
-383 IASGGFSKRSD
+383 IASGGFSKTSE

-462 IAGLETGVITPTEKI
+462 IAGLETGAITPTEKI
-477 NDIGVYKKAHE
+477 NDVGVYKKAHE

-498 MSHGWLNVTEAITHS
+498 MTHGWLNVTDAIIHS
-513 CNYFFYEVGYRA
+513 CNYFFYEVGYRV

-537 GLGEKTNVELPMEEK
+537 GLGQKTNVELPMEES
-552 GIVATRDKAKERG
+552 GVVATRDKAKERG

-588 QMAKYISMLANGGE
+588 QMAKYISMLANGGK
-602 PIDVTIVK
+602 PIDVSIVK
-610 SINDVN
+610 SVIDVN
-616 GNQVSKED
+616 GNQISKEE

-631 KLGLTK
+631 KLGLEKQEK
-637 EKKENLNIKK
+637 EDLNIKK
-647 ENIDAILKG
+647 ENLEAILKG

-663 EGGTAYSTFANF
+663 EGGTAYSTFADF

-686 QTDVQ
+686 QTDVN
-691 GKINGWFVG
+691 GKVNGWFVG
-700 FAPYE
+700 FAPYD
-705 EPEIAVVV
+705 EPEVAVVV

-740 EKVEEDLT
+740 EKVEENLT
-748 AMPSTEIQN
+748 ALPSSEIQN

>member
-1 MLNHTNTF
+1 MYNDDRNTNLRYNLITILVYIVGIVLIVQLF
-9 TGVAQNL
+9 NLQIVNGKEYRETSNTRLSRETVIKAARGSIKDRTGNL
-16 NLSVTT
+16 LVTT
-22 VVKIFDTYVECRR
+22 KMGFNIELYKTKINTTTLNKT
-35 AILPKIICFDEFYRS
+35 ILNTIKILENNN
-50 RKTTDKYAFVMAD
+50 DKYINNLPISIEPFK
-63 FQTNKI
+63 FT
-69 IDVYHSRRKDKLD
+69 IDDEESQVNWK
-82 SYFSRI
+82 
-88 PQKERDNVEYIIID
+88 KEND
-102 MWDTYRD
+102 
-109 LAEVLFK
+109 
-116 NAKIAVDSFHVIK
+116 IK
-129 HLNEAMINIRLRIMR
+129 EDATP
-144 KYEKNTKSLYSNDMY
+144 EQC
-159 YYMLKKFHYF
+159 F
-169 FVKEFDDIYDGLIEI
+169 
-184 RKMKTKWDKYEIR
+184 
-197 KYLLSINSDLKYA
+197 

-383 IASGGFSKRSD
+383 IAGGGFSKRSD

-498 MSHGWLNVTEAITHS
+498 MSHGWLNVTEAITPS

>member
-1 MLNHTNTF
+1 MYNDDRNTNLRYNLITILVYIVGIVLIVQLFNLQIVNGKEYRETSNTRLSRETVIKAARGSIKDRTGNML
-9 TGVAQNL
+9 
-16 NLSVTT
+16 VTT
-22 VVKIFDTYVECRR
+22 KMGFNIELYKTKINTTTLNTIK
-35 AILPKIICFDEFYRS
+35 ILENNN
-50 RKTTDKYAFVMAD
+50 DKYINNLPISIEPFK
-63 FQTNKI
+63 FT
-69 IDVYHSRRKDKLD
+69 IDDEESQVNWK
-82 SYFSRI
+82 
-88 PQKERDNVEYIIID
+88 KEND
-102 MWDTYRD
+102 
-109 LAEVLFK
+109 
-116 NAKIAVDSFHVIK
+116 IK
-129 HLNEAMINIRLRIMR
+129 EDATP
-144 KYEKNTKSLYSNDMY
+144 EQC
-159 YYMLKKFHYF
+159 F
-169 FVKEFDDIYDGLIEI
+169 
-184 RKMKTKWDKYEIR
+184 
-197 KYLLSINSDLKYA
+197 

-647 ENIDAILKG
+647 KNIDAILKG

>member
-1 MLNHTNTF
+1 MNNDNRSSNLRYNIITILVYIVGIVLIVQLFNLQIVNGKEYRETSNTR
-9 TGVAQNL
+9 
-16 NLSVTT
+16 LSRET
-22 VVKIFDTYVECRR
+22 VVKAARGSIKDRTGNLLVTTKMGFNVDLYKTKIDT
-35 AILPKIICFDEFYRS
+35 ATLNKTILNTIRILESNK
-50 RKTTDKYAFVMAD
+50 DKYINNLPIKVNPFKFENQD
-63 FQTNKI
+63 EET
-69 IDVYHSRRKDKLD
+69 
-82 SYFSRI
+82 
-88 PQKERDNVEYIIID
+88 QKKWKKENDINENA
-102 MWDTYRD
+102 T
-109 LAEVLFK
+109 AEECF
-116 NAKIAVDSFHVIK
+116 
-129 HLNEAMINIRLRIMR
+129 
-144 KYEKNTKSLYSNDMY
+144 YS
-159 YYMLKKFHYF
+159 LKKEYQ
-169 FVKEFDDIYDGLIEI
+169 
-184 RKMKTKWDKYEIR
+184 
-197 KYLLSINSDLKYA
+197 
-210 YELKEKYKIEQDN
+210 IEQED
-223 ILEAYKI
+223 ISEAYKI
-230 MVVRYEISRNGYSS
+230 MVVRYEIARNGYSS

-250 AKDVSRESAVKLGEQ
+250 AKDVSRASAVKLGEQ

-270 GISATNEPMVSY
+270 GISATTEPLVSY

-293 YVGNITETELDGRED
+293 YVGNITQAELDGRED

-331 KDGIKQLD
+331 QNGIKQLD
-339 MSVDGTITDEYITQ
+339 MSVDGNITDEYITK

-369 QAATEKALANNIKK
+369 QAVTEKALVNNIKK
-383 IASGGFSKRSD
+383 IASGGFSKTSE

-414 SYPDYEPELFVNGI
+414 SYPDYEPELFINGI

-462 IAGLETGVITPTEKI
+462 IAGLETGAITPTEKI
-477 NDIGVYKKAHE
+477 NDVGVYKKAHE

-498 MSHGWLNVTEAITHS
+498 MTHGWLNVTDAIIHS
-513 CNYFFYEVGYRA
+513 CNYFFYEVGYRV

-537 GLGEKTNVELPMEEK
+537 GLGQKTNVELPMEEE
-552 GIVATRDKAKERG
+552 GVVATRDKAKERG

-588 QMAKYISMLANGGE
+588 QMAKYISMLANGGK

-610 SINDVN
+610 SVIDVN
-616 GNQVSKED
+616 GNQIPKEE

-631 KLGLTK
+631 KLGLEKQEK
-637 EKKENLNIKK
+637 EDLNIKK
-647 ENIDAILKG
+647 ENLEAVLKG

-663 EGGTAYSTFANF
+663 EGGTAYSTFADF

-686 QTDVQ
+686 QTDVN
-691 GKINGWFVG
+691 GKVNGWFVG
-700 FAPYE
+700 FAPYD
-705 EPEIAVVV
+705 EPEVAVVV

-740 EKVEEDLT
+740 EKVEENLT
-748 AMPSTEIQN
+748 ALPSSEIQN

>member
-1 MLNHTNTF
+1 MYNDDRSTNLRYNLITILVYIVGIVLIVQLFNLQIVNGKEYRETSNTRLSRETVIKAARGSIKDRTGNML
-9 TGVAQNL
+9 
-16 NLSVTT
+16 VTT
-22 VVKIFDTYVECRR
+22 KMGFNIELYKTKINTTTLNKT
-35 AILPKIICFDEFYRS
+35 ILNTIKILENNN
-50 RKTTDKYAFVMAD
+50 DKYINNLPISIEPFK
-63 FQTNKI
+63 FT
-69 IDVYHSRRKDKLD
+69 IDDEESQVNWK
-82 SYFSRI
+82 
-88 PQKERDNVEYIIID
+88 KEND
-102 MWDTYRD
+102 
-109 LAEVLFK
+109 
-116 NAKIAVDSFHVIK
+116 IK
-129 HLNEAMINIRLRIMR
+129 EDATP
-144 KYEKNTKSLYSNDMY
+144 EQC
-159 YYMLKKFHYF
+159 F
-169 FVKEFDDIYDGLIEI
+169 
-184 RKMKTKWDKYEIR
+184 
-197 KYLLSINSDLKYA
+197 

-498 MSHGWLNVTEAITHS
+498 MSHGWLNVTEAIIHS

>member
-1 MLNHTNTF
+1 MYNDDRNTNLRYNLITILVYIVGIVLIVQLF
-9 TGVAQNL
+9 NLQIVNGKEYRETSNTRLSRETVIKAARGSIKDRTGNL
-16 NLSVTT
+16 LVTT
-22 VVKIFDTYVECRR
+22 KMGFNIELYKTKINTTTLNKT
-35 AILPKIICFDEFYRS
+35 ILNTIKILENNN
-50 RKTTDKYAFVMAD
+50 DKY
-63 FQTNKI
+63 
-69 IDVYHSRRKDKLD
+69 
-82 SYFSRI
+82 
-88 PQKERDNVEYIIID
+88 
-102 MWDTYRD
+102 
-109 LAEVLFK
+109 
-116 NAKIAVDSFHVIK
+116 
-129 HLNEAMINIRLRIMR
+129 INNLPI
-144 KYEKNTKSLYSNDMY
+144 
-159 YYMLKKFHYF
+159 
-169 FVKEFDDIYDGLIEI
+169 LIEPFKFTI
-184 RKMKTKWDKYEIR
+184 DDEESQVNWKKENDIKEDATPEQCF
-197 KYLLSINSDLKYA
+197 

-588 QMAKYISMLANGGE
+588 QMVKYISMLANGGE

>member
-1 MLNHTNTF
+1 MYNDDRNTNLRYNLITILVYIVGIVLIVQLF
-9 TGVAQNL
+9 NLQIVNGKEYRETSNTRLSRETVIKAARGSIKDRTGNL
-16 NLSVTT
+16 LVTT
-22 VVKIFDTYVECRR
+22 KMGFNIELYKTKINTTTLNKT
-35 AILPKIICFDEFYRS
+35 ILNTIKILENNN
-50 RKTTDKYAFVMAD
+50 DKYINNLPISIEPFK
-63 FQTNKI
+63 FT
-69 IDVYHSRRKDKLD
+69 IDDEESQVNWK
-82 SYFSRI
+82 
-88 PQKERDNVEYIIID
+88 KEND
-102 MWDTYRD
+102 
-109 LAEVLFK
+109 
-116 NAKIAVDSFHVIK
+116 IK
-129 HLNEAMINIRLRIMR
+129 EDATP
-144 KYEKNTKSLYSNDMY
+144 EQC
-159 YYMLKKFHYF
+159 F
-169 FVKEFDDIYDGLIEI
+169 
-184 RKMKTKWDKYEIR
+184 
-197 KYLLSINSDLKYA
+197 

-409 ILAMA
+409 ILTMA

>member
-1 MLNHTNTF
+1 MYNDDRNTNLRYNLITILVYIVGIVLIVQLF
-9 TGVAQNL
+9 NLQIVNGKEYRKTSNTRLSRETVIKAARGSIKDRTGNL
-16 NLSVTT
+16 LVTT
-22 VVKIFDTYVECRR
+22 KMGFNIELYKTKINTTTLNKT
-35 AILPKIICFDEFYRS
+35 ILNTIKILENNN
-50 RKTTDKYAFVMAD
+50 DKYINNLPISIEPFK
-63 FQTNKI
+63 FT
-69 IDVYHSRRKDKLD
+69 IDDEESQVNWK
-82 SYFSRI
+82 
-88 PQKERDNVEYIIID
+88 KEND
-102 MWDTYRD
+102 
-109 LAEVLFK
+109 
-116 NAKIAVDSFHVIK
+116 IK
-129 HLNEAMINIRLRIMR
+129 EDATP
-144 KYEKNTKSLYSNDMY
+144 EQC
-159 YYMLKKFHYF
+159 F
-169 FVKEFDDIYDGLIEI
+169 
-184 RKMKTKWDKYEIR
+184 
-197 KYLLSINSDLKYA
+197 

-383 IASGGFSKRSD
+383 IAGGGFSKRSD

>member
-1 MLNHTNTF
+1 MYNDDRNTNLRYNLITILVYIVGIVLIVQLF
-9 TGVAQNL
+9 NLQIVNGKEYRETSNTRLSRETVIKAARGSIKDRTGNL
-16 NLSVTT
+16 LVTT
-22 VVKIFDTYVECRR
+22 KMGFNIELYKTKINTTTLNKT
-35 AILPKIICFDEFYRS
+35 ILNTIKILENNN
-50 RKTTDKYAFVMAD
+50 DKYINNLPISIEPFK
-63 FQTNKI
+63 FT
-69 IDVYHSRRKDKLD
+69 IDDEESQVNWK
-82 SYFSRI
+82 
-88 PQKERDNVEYIIID
+88 KEND
-102 MWDTYRD
+102 
-109 LAEVLFK
+109 
-116 NAKIAVDSFHVIK
+116 IK
-129 HLNEAMINIRLRIMR
+129 EDATP
-144 KYEKNTKSLYSNDMY
+144 EQC
-159 YYMLKKFHYF
+159 F
-169 FVKEFDDIYDGLIEI
+169 
-184 RKMKTKWDKYEIR
+184 
-197 KYLLSINSDLKYA
+197 

-369 QAATEKALANNIKK
+369 QAATEKALANNIKI

>member
-1 MLNHTNTF
+1 MYNDDSNTNLRYNLITILVYIVGIVLIVQLF
-9 TGVAQNL
+9 NLQIVNGKEYRETSNTRLSRETVIKAARGSIKDRTGNL
-16 NLSVTT
+16 LVTT
-22 VVKIFDTYVECRR
+22 KMGFNIELYKTKINTTTLNKT
-35 AILPKIICFDEFYRS
+35 ILNTIKILENNN
-50 RKTTDKYAFVMAD
+50 DKYINNLPISIEPFK
-63 FQTNKI
+63 FT
-69 IDVYHSRRKDKLD
+69 IDDEESQVNWK
-82 SYFSRI
+82 
-88 PQKERDNVEYIIID
+88 KEND
-102 MWDTYRD
+102 
-109 LAEVLFK
+109 
-116 NAKIAVDSFHVIK
+116 IK
-129 HLNEAMINIRLRIMR
+129 EDATP
-144 KYEKNTKSLYSNDMY
+144 EQC
-159 YYMLKKFHYF
+159 F
-169 FVKEFDDIYDGLIEI
+169 
-184 RKMKTKWDKYEIR
+184 
-197 KYLLSINSDLKYA
+197 

-647 ENIDAILKG
+647 KNIDAILKG

>member
-1 MLNHTNTF
+1 MYNDDRNTNLRYNLITILVYIVGIVLIVQLF
-9 TGVAQNL
+9 NLQIVNGKEYRETSNTRLSRETVIKAARGSIKDRTGNL
-16 NLSVTT
+16 LVTT
-22 VVKIFDTYVECRR
+22 KMGFNIELYKTKINTTTLNKT
-35 AILPKIICFDEFYRS
+35 ILNTIKILENNN
-50 RKTTDKYAFVMAD
+50 DKYINNLPISIEPFK
-63 FQTNKI
+63 FT
-69 IDVYHSRRKDKLD
+69 IDDEESQVNWK
-82 SYFSRI
+82 
-88 PQKERDNVEYIIID
+88 KEND
-102 MWDTYRD
+102 
-109 LAEVLFK
+109 
-116 NAKIAVDSFHVIK
+116 IK
-129 HLNEAMINIRLRIMR
+129 EDATP
-144 KYEKNTKSLYSNDMY
+144 EQC
-159 YYMLKKFHYF
+159 F
-169 FVKEFDDIYDGLIEI
+169 
-184 RKMKTKWDKYEIR
+184 
-197 KYLLSINSDLKYA
+197 

-383 IASGGFSKRSD
+383 IASGGYSKRSD

>member
-1 MLNHTNTF
+1 MYNDDRDTNLRYNLITILVYIVGIVLIVQLF
-9 TGVAQNL
+9 NLQIVNGKEYRETSNTRLSRETVIKAARGSIKDRTGNL
-16 NLSVTT
+16 LVTT
-22 VVKIFDTYVECRR
+22 KMGFNIELYKTKINTTTLNKT
-35 AILPKIICFDEFYRS
+35 ILNTIKILENNN
-50 RKTTDKYAFVMAD
+50 DKYINNLPISIEPFK
-63 FQTNKI
+63 FT
-69 IDVYHSRRKDKLD
+69 IDDEESQVNWK
-82 SYFSRI
+82 
-88 PQKERDNVEYIIID
+88 KEND
-102 MWDTYRD
+102 
-109 LAEVLFK
+109 
-116 NAKIAVDSFHVIK
+116 IK
-129 HLNEAMINIRLRIMR
+129 EDATP
-144 KYEKNTKSLYSNDMY
+144 EQC
-159 YYMLKKFHYF
+159 F
-169 FVKEFDDIYDGLIEI
+169 
-184 RKMKTKWDKYEIR
+184 
-197 KYLLSINSDLKYA
+197 

-647 ENIDAILKG
+647 KNIDAILKG

>member
-1 MLNHTNTF
+1 MEKENDIKEDATPE
-9 TGVAQNL
+9 Q
-16 NLSVTT
+16 
-22 VVKIFDTYVECRR
+22 
-35 AILPKIICFDEFYRS
+35 CF
-50 RKTTDKYAFVMAD
+50 
-63 FQTNKI
+63 
-69 IDVYHSRRKDKLD
+69 
-82 SYFSRI
+82 
-88 PQKERDNVEYIIID
+88 
-102 MWDTYRD
+102 
-109 LAEVLFK
+109 
-116 NAKIAVDSFHVIK
+116 
-129 HLNEAMINIRLRIMR
+129 
-144 KYEKNTKSLYSNDMY
+144 
-159 YYMLKKFHYF
+159 
-169 FVKEFDDIYDGLIEI
+169 
-184 RKMKTKWDKYEIR
+184 
-197 KYLLSINSDLKYA
+197 

>member
-1 MLNHTNTF
+1 MYNDDRNTNLRYNLITILVYIVRIVLIVQLF
-9 TGVAQNL
+9 NLQIVNGKEYRETSNTRLSRETVIKAARGSIKDRTGNL
-16 NLSVTT
+16 LVTT
-22 VVKIFDTYVECRR
+22 KMGFNIELYKTKINTTTLNKT
-35 AILPKIICFDEFYRS
+35 ILNTIKILENNN
-50 RKTTDKYAFVMAD
+50 DKY
-63 FQTNKI
+63 
-69 IDVYHSRRKDKLD
+69 
-82 SYFSRI
+82 
-88 PQKERDNVEYIIID
+88 
-102 MWDTYRD
+102 
-109 LAEVLFK
+109 
-116 NAKIAVDSFHVIK
+116 
-129 HLNEAMINIRLRIMR
+129 INNLPI
-144 KYEKNTKSLYSNDMY
+144 
-159 YYMLKKFHYF
+159 
-169 FVKEFDDIYDGLIEI
+169 LIEPFKFTI
-184 RKMKTKWDKYEIR
+184 DDEESQVNWKKENDIKEDATPEQCF
-197 KYLLSINSDLKYA
+197 

>member
-1 MLNHTNTF
+1 MNNDNRSSNLRYNIITILVYIVGIVLIVQLFNLQIVNGKEYRETSNTR
-9 TGVAQNL
+9 
-16 NLSVTT
+16 LSRET
-22 VVKIFDTYVECRR
+22 VVKAARGSIKDRTGNLLVTTKMGFNVDLYKTKIDT
-35 AILPKIICFDEFYRS
+35 ATLNKTILNTIRILESNK
-50 RKTTDKYAFVMAD
+50 DKYINNLPIKVNPFEFENQD
-63 FQTNKI
+63 EET
-69 IDVYHSRRKDKLD
+69 
-82 SYFSRI
+82 
-88 PQKERDNVEYIIID
+88 QKKWKKGNDINENA
-102 MWDTYRD
+102 T
-109 LAEVLFK
+109 AEECF
-116 NAKIAVDSFHVIK
+116 
-129 HLNEAMINIRLRIMR
+129 
-144 KYEKNTKSLYSNDMY
+144 YS
-159 YYMLKKFHYF
+159 LKK
-169 FVKEFDDIYDGLIEI
+169 E
-184 RKMKTKWDKYEIR
+184 
-197 KYLLSINSDLKYA
+197 
-210 YELKEKYKIEQDN
+210 YKIEQED
-223 ILEAYKI
+223 ISEAYKI
-230 MVVRYEISRNGYSS
+230 MVVRYEIARNGYSS

-250 AKDVSRESAVKLGEQ
+250 AKDVSRASAVKLGEQ

-270 GISATNEPMVSY
+270 GISATTEPLVSY

-293 YVGNITETELDGRED
+293 YVGNITQAELDGRED

-331 KDGIKQLD
+331 QNGIKQLD
-339 MSVDGTITDEYITQ
+339 MSVDGNITDEYITK

-369 QAATEKALANNIKK
+369 QATTEKALANNIKK
-383 IASGGFSKRSD
+383 IASGGFSKTSE

-462 IAGLETGVITPTEKI
+462 IAGLETGAITPTEKI
-477 NDIGVYKKAHE
+477 NDVGVYKKAHE

-498 MSHGWLNVTEAITHS
+498 MTHGWLNVTDAIIHS
-513 CNYFFYEVGYRA
+513 CNYFFYEVGYRV

-537 GLGEKTNVELPMEEK
+537 GLGQKTNVELPMEEE
-552 GIVATRDKAKERG
+552 GVVATRDKAKERG

-588 QMAKYISMLANGGE
+588 QMAKYISMLANGGK
-602 PIDVTIVK
+602 PIDVSIVK
-610 SINDVN
+610 SVIDVN
-616 GNQVSKED
+616 GNQISKEE

-631 KLGLTK
+631 KLGLEKQEK
-637 EKKENLNIKK
+637 EELNIKK
-647 ENIDAILKG
+647 ENLEAILKG

-663 EGGTAYSTFANF
+663 EGGTAYSTFADF

-686 QTDVQ
+686 QTDVN
-691 GKINGWFVG
+691 GKVNGWFVG
-700 FAPYE
+700 FAPYD
-705 EPEIAVVV
+705 EPEVAVVV

-740 EKVEEDLT
+740 EKVEENLT
-748 AMPSTEIQN
+748 ALPSSEIQN